1 MHEEWKG
8 ARQPTSAYAPELWS
22 FCQCLYR
29 CHDSPGSFFGAQSR
43 CYTST
48 DMCNRL
54 LSYLFSLCRWVLQM
68 MFLLRTLVDAPGFS
82 FTHSLHN
89 IPKVPRP
96 GKRRTPKI
104 WSASWRA
111 CIRALTAHV
120 TSQILFPVT
129 RQMFQTASLSRN
141 GYARPITKWICA

>member
-1 MHEEWKG
+1 MKRRPSTYVG
-8 ARQPTSAYAPELWS
+8 VCAGTLKFLPVSLSVPR
-22 FCQCLYR
+22 
-29 CHDSPGSFFGAQSR
+29 QSR
-43 CYTST
+43 IVLWCAIPLLHVDRYV
-48 DMCNRL
+48 NRL